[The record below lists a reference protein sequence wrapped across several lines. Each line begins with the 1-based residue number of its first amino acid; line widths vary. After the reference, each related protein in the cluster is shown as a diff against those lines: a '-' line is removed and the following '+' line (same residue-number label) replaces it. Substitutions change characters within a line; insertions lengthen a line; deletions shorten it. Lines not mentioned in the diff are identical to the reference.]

1 MRNMIRRFI
10 AVFGM
15 LALATAI
22 LPAMP
27 ESALAVLECCNG
39 IMCPMHAAQA
49 RHPDCDMDT
58 KSSGASLK
66 PCPAP
71 AGHYTAAVSFVLLSP
86 MILHDDARSE
96 PAHAFLPRFFPEAQ
110 LRVDSPPPR
119 LLLTA

>member
-1 MRNMIRRFI
+1 
-10 AVFGM
+10 M

-49 RHPDCDMDT
+49 HHPDCGMDMN
-58 KSSGASLK
+58 SSGASLK

-71 AGHYTAAVSFVLLSP
+71 AAHYTAAVSFVLLSP
-86 MILHDDARSE
+86 IVLHDDARSE
-96 PAHAFLPRFFPEAQ
+96 SAHAFPPKFFPEVQ
-110 LRVDSPPPR
+110 PRVDSPPPR
-119 LLLTA
+119 LLLKA